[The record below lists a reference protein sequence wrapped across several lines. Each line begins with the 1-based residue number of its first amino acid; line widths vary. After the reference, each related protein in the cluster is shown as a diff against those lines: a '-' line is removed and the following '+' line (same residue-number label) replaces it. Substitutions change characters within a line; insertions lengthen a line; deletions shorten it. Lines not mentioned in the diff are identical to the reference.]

1 MDLKDLEEVNVH
13 PGKYS
18 IEENKEEDSEELE
31 LDYLKDDAFDDDI
44 FGENQ
49 GKDKQDNDVKRKPS
63 RSMTSTQPG
72 P

>member
-1 MDLKDLEEVNVH
+1 
-13 PGKYS
+13 
-18 IEENKEEDSEELE
+18 